1 MTNVLEKSVVV
12 IGENSVGILDDD
24 ATYDQYIQEKLAEAE
39 EYAARP
45 DAKWYTW
52 EEVRGMI
59 RERHGI

>member
-1 MTNVLEKSVVV
+1 MPAVLERSVIEPKVANKF
-12 IGENSVGILDDD
+12 IDIEKIHTQYILD
-24 ATYDQYIQEKLAEAE
+24 ALAEAE